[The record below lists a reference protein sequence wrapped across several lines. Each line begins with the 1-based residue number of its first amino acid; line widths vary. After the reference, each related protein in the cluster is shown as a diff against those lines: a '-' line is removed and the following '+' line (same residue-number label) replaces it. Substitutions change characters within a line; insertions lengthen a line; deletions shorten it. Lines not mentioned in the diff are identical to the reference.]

1 MFAKTLKQLNNFSTL
16 VVADHNGE
24 KLSKSM
30 YKILNAASKFK
41 EETHLLVTGENVGK
55 VVDNIKATVPKEVVS
70 KIIVADSASL
80 KHNTAHSVS
89 QVVSGLIN

>member
-41 EETHLLVTGENVGK
+41 EEVNQK
-55 VVDNIKATVPKEVVS
+55 KQNI
-70 KIIVADSASL
+70 I
-80 KHNTAHSVS
+80 
-89 QVVSGLIN
+89 